1 MSVGITLYSRQQTG
15 KRREVEK
22 GRGDWEEK
30 EGTAALVHLPPPPPL
45 SRYLRLP
52 GRLFDI

>member
-15 KRREVEK
+15 TGREGEK

-30 EGTAALVHLPPPPPL
+30 EGTAPLVPLPPSPPPL
-45 SRYLRLP
+45 FAPARET
-52 GRLFDI
+52 I

>member
-1 MSVGITLYSRQQTG
+1 MSVGITLYSRQKTG

-30 EGTAALVHLPPPPPL
+30 KGTAPLVLLPPSPL
-45 SRYLRLP
+45 PLFAPSRQT
-52 GRLFDI
+52 I